1 MLETLEEEPRLKH
14 LLLAR
19 KYGMMGLSKHLR
31 HHLREAEKK
40 KGEQAEQLIDPYLVD
55 YFGQYIR
62 MQALMSNASTEPVEE
77 ALNSLFESLDRHYG
91 FTRLR
96 LLLERYNRL
105 QLLGKTDKLE
115 NLKTQIIA
123 TAEPIDDPAV
133 TAYAKLLRLLEDCP
147 PEEYFE
153 LRRALDDGSYPLPR
167 IYRDFSDT
175 YCINYCIKR
184 VQLHKDPRFAK
195 EFICIF
201 DQLAKDNR
209 HLDKGGL
216 ISVERLVKC
225 IVFGIIAG
233 EMEWLEA
240 MLDRLEAQIDLE
252 GEEERQAF
260 RSFAN
265 CYIDIH
271 RGTTGRAYEDLRRF
285 RESRLYRKYY
295 ALKAG
300 ADRLLLKLY
309 FEKGEHE
316 ALASLMNSVRVSVEK
331 SGFGE
336 DKKKGMLAFFEV
348 LFELNKNKKPLTWEL
363 ARGWH
368 LIDQVWAKR
377 ICQ

>member
-1 MLETLEEEPRLKH
+1 M
-14 LLLAR
+14 
-19 KYGMMGLSKHLR
+19 
-31 HHLREAEKK
+31 
-40 KGEQAEQLIDPYLVD
+40 
-55 YFGQYIR
+55 
-62 MQALMSNASTEPVEE
+62 
-77 ALNSLFESLDRHYG
+77 
-91 FTRLR
+91 
-96 LLLERYNRL
+96 
-105 QLLGKTDKLE
+105 
-115 NLKTQIIA
+115 
-123 TAEPIDDPAV
+123 
-133 TAYAKLLRLLEDCP
+133 
-147 PEEYFE
+147 
-153 LRRALDDGSYPLPR
+153 DDGRYPLPK
-167 IYRDFSDT
+167 IYRDCSDT

-201 DQLAKDNR
+201 DQLAKESR
-209 HLDKGGL
+209 HLDKGGQ
-216 ISVERLVKC
+216 ISVVRLVKC

-240 MLDRLEAQIDLE
+240 MLDRLDAQIDLE

-260 RSFAN
+260 RSFTN

-271 RGTTGRAYEDLRRF
+271 RGTAGRAYEDLRRF

-316 ALASLMNSVRVSVEK
+316 ALANLMNSVRISVEK

-348 LFELNKNKKPLTWEL
+348 LFELSKHKKPLTWEL